1 MSAPRTDGWE
11 GRMSAAPPP
20 ARRLSGLR
28 VWQNNQAWLTP
39 LLLLVLPVGL
49 FGLLIITPIVQS
61 IWISFYDW
69 DGTGPATWVGLSNY
83 AELFSDPQFYT
94 SLKNNVIWLVLFLLA
109 PVFGLA
115 LALFLNQ
122 TLPEMRLVKSIF
134 FIPLVLAHVI
144 IGVVFTWFYDPT
156 FGLLAILFNWLGL
169 EPLAILSD
177 EHFVTFGI
185 IAAALWSQIAF
196 CLVLFLAGLSQ
207 LDQEL
212 IAAGRMDGAAGWSL
226 LRHIVLPQLRS
237 VSFVASIITV
247 IMSLRNFDMI
257 AVMTQGGP
265 YGSSTVLAYQM
276 YDATI
281 FSYRAGYGAAIATV
295 LFAIM
300 SVYIA
305 WFLWHTLRREAR
317 GG

>member
-1 MSAPRTDGWE
+1 MNEKTEMASDLDFVAVPRT
-11 GRMSAAPPP
+11 
-20 ARRLSGLR
+20 RLQR
-28 VWQNNQAWLTP
+28 VWETRAVWLTP
-39 LLLLVLPVGL
+39 LLLLAAPVSI
-49 FGLLIITPIVQS
+49 FVLLIVVPILQS

-69 DGTGPATWVGLSNY
+69 DGTGSASWVGFGNY
-83 AELFSDPQFYT
+83 AELFADPQFYV
-94 SLKNNVIWLVLFLLA
+94 SLKNNVIWLGLFLLA
-109 PVFGLA
+109 PVIGLA
-115 LALFLNQ
+115 IAVFLNQ
-122 TLPEMRLVKSIF
+122 TLPEMRFVKSIF

-156 FGLLAILFNWLGL
+156 FGIIAIAARAVGLA
-169 EPLAILSD
+169 PPAILSN
-177 EHFVTFGI
+177 EHLVTFGI

-207 LDQEL
+207 LDEDL
-212 IAAGRMDGAAGWSL
+212 IAAGRLDGASGWSL
-226 LRHIVLPQLRS
+226 FYYVVLPQLRP
-237 VSFVASIITV
+237 VTFVATIITV

-276 YDATI
+276 FDATI

-300 SVYIA
+300 SIYIA
-305 WFLWHTLRREAR
+305 WFLRYTLKQEAAER
-317 GG
+317 

>member
-1 MSAPRTDGWE
+1 MR
-11 GRMSAAPPP
+11 
-20 ARRLSGLR
+20 GL
-28 VWQNNQAWLTP
+28 WQRHQSWLTP
-39 LLLLVLPVGL
+39 ALLLFLPVTL
-49 FGLLIITPIVQS
+49 FVTVIVASAVQS
-61 IWISFYDW
+61 VWISFFDW
-69 DGTGPATWVGLSNY
+69 DGTGPKTWVGLDNY
-83 AELFSDPQFYT
+83 RELLGDGQFLV
-94 SLKNNVIWLVLFLLA
+94 SLKNNVIWLLLFLLA

-122 TLPEMRLVKSIF
+122 KLAEMKVIKAFF

-144 IGVVFTWFYDPT
+144 IGVVFAWFYDPT
-156 FGLLAILFNWLGL
+156 FGLLALGFRALGL
-169 EPLAILSD
+169 SPIAILSN

-185 IAAALWSQIAF
+185 IVAALWAQIAF

-207 LDQEL
+207 IDDEL
-212 IAAGRMDGAAGWSL
+212 VAAGRLDGATGWRL
-226 LRHIVLPQLRS
+226 FRYVVLPQLKA
-237 VSFVASIITV
+237 VTFVAAIITI

-257 AVMTQGGP
+257 SVMTQGGP

-300 SVYIA
+300 SIYIG
-305 WFLWHTLRREAR
+305 WFLWHSLREERTGR
-317 GG
+317 